1 MTIDKKRE
9 ALKERFSKYPLI
21 DLSGENRLNDPAYQA
36 YIIDNAP
43 DEAIDKVCQLI
54 DAVEG
59 LWEIAHNP
67 EGTRKTE
74 GAKMTRK
81 EILEAAIKTVCADR
95 QDQYGEPE
103 RNLGNI
109 AAMWSTYLGT
119 EIVSKD
125 VAAMMA
131 LLKICRIATGKP
143 KTDNW
148 IDLAGYAAIGAE
160 AEEATTDD

>member
-1 MTIDKKRE
+1 
-9 ALKERFSKYPLI
+9 
-21 DLSGENRLNDPAYQA
+21 
-36 YIIDNAP
+36 
-43 DEAIDKVCQLI
+43 
-54 DAVEG
+54 
-59 LWEIAHNP
+59 
-67 EGTRKTE
+67 
-74 GAKMTRK
+74 MTRK

-119 EIVSKD
+119 EIVPKD